1 MDSIDWI
8 IINKSLDGSLND
20 QESEILSE
28 WLAESAEHRAL
39 YQKIKAYDSY
49 SLSDEKF
56 EQWRSEYTNVL
67 SRLKQHRN
75 RRFIR
80 RKILVSTSV
89 AAVFAFVALFTLFL
103 NHPEPGSVN
112 LNESGEHS
120 KVQLQLANGNWLDLD
135 TIKENRL
142 TGMDHVNV
150 SSSDKTLTYQRAD
163 SLRQMEYNILKTE
176 RGGEWNVTLED
187 GTRVYLNSSSTLKYP
202 VSFAGESR
210 QVFLEGEAYFEVT
223 HNPNK
228 PFIVKTNDMNI
239 LVRGT
244 SFNINAYPDYKIVR
258 TTLVNGKIDVECS
271 GNTHT
276 ILPGQQIVFEKE
288 TRSVKIQEV
297 DTELY
302 TSWKNG
308 FYKFNETRLEDILA
322 MLSLWYD
329 VDVIYAD
336 ESVKD
341 LCFTSSGKMARY
353 DNLIN
358 LLKKFEYTNNVTFEL
373 NGKKLTVRK
382 K

>member
-1 MDSIDWI
+1 MYSIDWI
-8 IINKSLDGSLND
+8 IINKSLDGSLSD

-39 YQKIKAYDSY
+39 YQKVKAYGSY

-56 EQWRSEYTNVL
+56 EQWKSEYMDIL
-67 SRLKQHRN
+67 SRLKQRRN
-75 RRFIR
+75 RKLVRHR
-80 RKILVSTSV
+80 ILVSASV

-103 NHPEPGSVN
+103 NSPELEPVN
-112 LNESGEHS
+112 FDESGKHS
-120 KVQLQLANGNWLDLD
+120 KVQLQLANGNWLNLD
-135 TIKENRL
+135 TIKESSL

-150 SSSDKTLTYQRAD
+150 SSSGKTLTYQRVD
-163 SLRQMEYNILKTE
+163 SLQQTEYNILKTE
-176 RGGEWNVTLED
+176 KGGEWNVTLED
-187 GTRVYLNSSSTLKYP
+187 GTKVYLNSLSTLKYP
-202 VSFAGESR
+202 VAFRGENR

-223 HNPNK
+223 HDSNK
-228 PFIVKTNDMNI
+228 SFIVKTNDMNI

-258 TTLVNGKIDVECS
+258 TTLVNGKIEVECS
-271 GNTHT
+271 GKIHT
-276 ILPGQQIVFEKE
+276 ILPGQQIVLEKE
-288 TRSVKIQEV
+288 TQSIKIQEV

-329 VDVIYAD
+329 VDIIYVD
-336 ESVKD
+336 KSVKD

-353 DNLIN
+353 DNLMN

-373 NGKKLTVRK
+373 NGKKLIVRK

>member
-1 MDSIDWI
+1 M
-8 IINKSLDGSLND
+8 
-20 QESEILSE
+20 
-28 WLAESAEHRAL
+28 
-39 YQKIKAYDSY
+39 
-49 SLSDEKF
+49 
-56 EQWRSEYTNVL
+56 
-67 SRLKQHRN
+67 
-75 RRFIR
+75 
-80 RKILVSTSV
+80 
-89 AAVFAFVALFTLFL
+89 
-103 NHPEPGSVN
+103 
-112 LNESGEHS
+112 
-120 KVQLQLANGNWLDLD
+120 
-135 TIKENRL
+135 
-142 TGMDHVNV
+142 
-150 SSSDKTLTYQRAD
+150 
-163 SLRQMEYNILKTE
+163 
-176 RGGEWNVTLED
+176 
-187 GTRVYLNSSSTLKYP
+187 KYP

-210 QVFLEGEAYFEVT
+210 EVFLEGEAYFEVT
-223 HNPNK
+223 HDPNK

-258 TTLVNGKIDVECS
+258 TTLVNGKIEVECS

-288 TRSVKIQEV
+288 TKSVKIQEV

-341 LCFTSSGKMARY
+341 LSFTSSGKMARY
-353 DNLIN
+353 DNLMN

>member
-1 MDSIDWI
+1 MDSIEWI

-56 EQWRSEYTNVL
+56 EQWRSEYTDVL

-80 RKILVSTSV
+80 RKILV
-89 AAVFAFVALFTLFL
+89 
-103 NHPEPGSVN
+103 
-112 LNESGEHS
+112 
-120 KVQLQLANGNWLDLD
+120 D
-135 TIKENRL
+135 R
-142 TGMDHVNV
+142 
-150 SSSDKTLTYQRAD
+150 
-163 SLRQMEYNILKTE
+163 
-176 RGGEWNVTLED
+176 
-187 GTRVYLNSSSTLKYP
+187 
-202 VSFAGESR
+202 
-210 QVFLEGEAYFEVT
+210 
-223 HNPNK
+223 NK

-302 TSWKNG
+302 
-308 FYKFNETRLEDILA
+308 
-322 MLSLWYD
+322 LSL
-329 VDVIYAD
+329 IH
-336 ESVKD
+336 
-341 LCFTSSGKMARY
+341 
-353 DNLIN
+353 I
-358 LLKKFEYTNNVTFEL
+358 
-373 NGKKLTVRK
+373 
-382 K
+382 

>member
-56 EQWRSEYTNVL
+56 KQWRSEYTDVL

-89 AAVFAFVALFTLFL
+89 AAVFALVALFTLFL

-120 KVQLQLANGNWLDLD
+120 KVQLQLANGSWLDLD
-135 TIKENRL
+135 TVKENRL
-142 TGMDHVNV
+142 MGMNHVNV

-163 SLRQMEYNILKTE
+163 SLQQMEYNILKTE

-202 VSFAGESR
+202 VSFTGESR

-271 GNTHT
+271 GDTHT

-353 DNLIN
+353 DNLMN

>member
-1 MDSIDWI
+1 M
-8 IINKSLDGSLND
+8 
-20 QESEILSE
+20 
-28 WLAESAEHRAL
+28 
-39 YQKIKAYDSY
+39 
-49 SLSDEKF
+49 
-56 EQWRSEYTNVL
+56 
-67 SRLKQHRN
+67 
-75 RRFIR
+75 
-80 RKILVSTSV
+80 
-89 AAVFAFVALFTLFL
+89 
-103 NHPEPGSVN
+103 
-112 LNESGEHS
+112 
-120 KVQLQLANGNWLDLD
+120 
-135 TIKENRL
+135 
-142 TGMDHVNV
+142 
-150 SSSDKTLTYQRAD
+150 
-163 SLRQMEYNILKTE
+163 
-176 RGGEWNVTLED
+176 
-187 GTRVYLNSSSTLKYP
+187 
-202 VSFAGESR
+202 
-210 QVFLEGEAYFEVT
+210 
-223 HNPNK
+223 
-228 PFIVKTNDMNI
+228 
-239 LVRGT
+239 
-244 SFNINAYPDYKIVR
+244 
-258 TTLVNGKIDVECS
+258 ECS